1 MSEGRG
7 AEGVKRGGG
16 GAGGGRKGD
25 RVLAKAKMPEYDVNE
40 DPLFKK
46 ALLMK
51 QRAAERKGRLLNPK
65 LRQLGVDTASLQ
77 RQQVEKLRLAEEA
90 KNRDRAYDQQALDI
104 DRRLV
109 FMEQEKGRMARQAM
123 ASDNQFRA
131 AHQQKSMRRDQDLD
145 DQRIL
150 KNFQPPRVN
159 DTDYIPV
166 GSMQR
171 FEGED
176 LGIAARVKQQKEQLL
191 SDLANQEAEHAQ
203 QKATEAAELESYRE
217 LLRRQKQMRDDLFN
231 ASEAQRIHN
240 NVSQRVYNQDLAA
253 RQEELRKLQAEID
266 DAEKRAE
273 LRKMQN
279 DPMLNEDQTHRYQAI
294 GTHRFARPGFRSM
307 DPAIVSQIN
316 QGREEQVK
324 EMARNREAAR
334 QEKLQDAL
342 DLKAQNEAW
351 YRAQM
356 TAEAARKA
364 AAVHVGQTHKLQQDE
379 KKDRDARRNAILAPE
394 LRPDFFGQFGTSDR

>member
-1 MSEGRG
+1 
-7 AEGVKRGGG
+7 
-16 GAGGGRKGD
+16 
-25 RVLAKAKMPEYDVNE
+25 MPEYDVNE

-65 LRQLGVDTASLQ
+65 LRQLGVDTATLQ
-77 RQQVEKLRLAEEA
+77 SQKIEKLALAEQA
-90 KNRDRAYDQQALDI
+90 KARDRAYDQQALDI

-109 FMEQEKGRMARQAM
+109 YMEQEKGRMARQAM
-123 ASDNQFRA
+123 ANDNQYRA
-131 AHQQKSMRRDQDLD
+131 QFQQKSMRRDQDLD
-145 DQRIL
+145 DQAIL
-150 KNFQPPRVN
+150 KNYQPPRVN
-159 DTDYIPV
+159 DTDPIPV

-176 LGIAARVKQQKEQLL
+176 LGIAARTKQQKEQLL
-191 SDLANQEAEHAQ
+191 SDLAGQEAEHQ
-203 QKATEAAELESYRE
+203 REKQAAADELAAYRA
-217 LLRRQKQMRDDLFN
+217 LLARQKQMRDDIFN
-231 ASEAQRIHN
+231 ASEAQRISN
-240 NVSQRVYNQDLAA
+240 NVNQRMFNQDLAA
-253 RQEELRKLQAEID
+253 RQEELRKVQAEID
-266 DAEKRAE
+266 EAEKRAE

-279 DPMLNEDQTHRYQAI
+279 DPMLNEDPSHRYQAI
-294 GTHRFARPGFRSM
+294 GTNRFSRPGFRSM
-307 DPAIVSQIN
+307 DPALVAKIN

-334 QEKLQDAL
+334 QEKAQDAQ

-356 TAEAARKA
+356 KAEAERKA
-364 AAVHVGQTHKLQQDE
+364 AAVYVGNMHRKQQEE